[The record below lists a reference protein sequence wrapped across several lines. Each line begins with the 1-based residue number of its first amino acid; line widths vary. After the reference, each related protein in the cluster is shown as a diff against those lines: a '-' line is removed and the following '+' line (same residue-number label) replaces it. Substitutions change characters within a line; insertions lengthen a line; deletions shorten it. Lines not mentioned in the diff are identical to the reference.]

1 MGKKNSKNNT
11 ISIINDNFFEEEK
24 ANEII
29 SSLNKKRKIEL
40 IDFLLL
46 NVKNISNKNKI
57 SKTTNIANPVL
68 EFEIDNKKFK
78 IIVISKDVL
87 IVLTMS
93 IDNIKTY
100 TKISNLQY
108 EFEDINSKNYIIE
121 NSNIISIIKLKKITN
136 IQIGRYSLNIIL
148 QEYLI

>member
-46 NVKNISNKNKI
+46 NVKNIS
-57 SKTTNIANPVL
+57 
-68 EFEIDNKKFK
+68 
-78 IIVISKDVL
+78 
-87 IVLTMS
+87 
-93 IDNIKTY
+93 
-100 TKISNLQY
+100 TKIK
-108 EFEDINSKNYIIE
+108 F
-121 NSNIISIIKLKKITN
+121 LK
-136 IQIGRYSLNIIL
+136 RLIL
-148 QEYLI
+148 QIQFLNLRLITRNLK